1 MGFPKWYYDEFT
13 QAGVDY
19 QNVQVA
25 QKYNA
30 RHGNFRDFSAEAAR
44 IRERTGLK
52 PTDRLIDLGCGT
64 GRLTMEQAPFCEKI
78 DAVDVSEPMLAE
90 FSALLN
96 ERQTNNIT
104 LHHAGFL
111 TYCHEGEPADAV
123 FSSIALHH
131 LSDFWKVCALK
142 NIHSMLKPGGI
153 FYLYDVVFHFPLDDI
168 DSGVEQVLAAMSQAA
183 GGEAFTHI
191 KNEFSTFDWLLE
203 AMFEKTGF
211 AIEQTWDDLPFL
223 RGYLLRHQ
231 SGPIAPEN
239 H

>member
-1 MGFPKWYYDEFT
+1 MDSPKWLYDEFI

-19 QNVQVA
+19 QNARVA
-25 QKYNA
+25 QKYDS
-30 RHGNFRDFSAEAAR
+30 RHGHFRDFAAEAAL

-52 PTDRLIDLGCGT
+52 STDRLIDFGCGT
-64 GRLTMEQAPFCEKI
+64 GRLTIEHAPFCEKI

-90 FSALLN
+90 FSAKID
-96 ERQTNNIT
+96 ERRVENIA

-111 TYCHEGEPADAV
+111 TYRHEGEPADMI

-131 LSDFWKVCALK
+131 LSDFWKVYALK
-142 NIHSMLKPGGI
+142 NIRAALKPGGI
-153 FYLYDVVFHFPLDDI
+153 FYLYDVVFHFGVDEI
-168 DSGVEQVLAAMSQAA
+168 DQGVERVLSAMAAAA

-211 AIEQTWDDLPFL
+211 SKLRVWDDLPFL
-223 RGYLLRHQ
+223 RGYLLTRD
-231 SGPIAPEN
+231 
-239 H
+239 